1 METKR
6 VRLQGGRVINVP
18 ADATPPE
25 INEMVL
31 QAEAQLA
38 NASNDPDLPS
48 GADLPGS
55 AIPKPAEQQG
65 EGFSVKEKFFG
76 ALETMGTLITSP
88 LAIPATI
95 LGTLDGAVGSQLAG
109 FEPGSDEFNRNMQ
122 ARKDQLVSQSMYQP
136 QTEAGQQYMQT
147 VGDTLAPLE
156 VIEPLLPAMAGM
168 IPNSAVLNS
177 ARGAQTSARAGAAD
191 AGVGRNLDGPTNVE
205 LEMQKRVEAAR
216 TGGDSLP
223 AGERLSV
230 GAAFDEA
237 APSIR
242 EDAPAEIIANRFVDE
257 PTTRMYRNA
266 TPETRESMINMLN
279 QAEELADNPSSKN
292 ADLPRA
298 VVGDEVAKRAG
309 MVSQVRKRYG
319 ERLKQIVE
327 QLSGIPVGTAQ
338 LAEQFDQILAS
349 YGIRRT
355 DDGFDLNGSRISDPG
370 TEKAL
375 KDIYERMEQRFEGG
389 EDKFGNLHVDKQWL
403 QDQVQYGPGSG
414 STNLNAVIKDMA
426 GAVNDTLR
434 YDSDGKLTEYGAAND
449 AYSSTIQPFETIA
462 KLSGQ
467 NKKASDF
474 DDPKVTAELARK
486 SRGLTNNT
494 KGGVELEYVL
504 EDLEKLVA
512 EAVERGAI
520 TPEELAAIG
529 FDPKTMEFKGDIG
542 QMGHFASSLD
552 TLYPQ
557 MRPTSMSAMI
567 DQGAQT
573 GVDAAT
579 SAGARAVMGD
589 KIGATKDALAAM
601 GSTERKVAREAAA
614 RAERL
619 AAEKKLRDKVVE
631 SLFDMLER

>member
-18 ADATPPE
+18 SDATPSE

-38 NASNDPDLPS
+38 VASQDPDLPS
-48 GADLPGS
+48 GADLPGTP
-55 AIPKPAEQQG
+55 IPEAAERQ
-65 EGFSVKEKFFG
+65 EESFSVKDKFFG

-88 LAIPATI
+88 LAIPATV

-122 ARKDQLVSQSMYQP
+122 ARKDQVVAQSMYQP
-136 QTEAGQQYMQT
+136 RTEAGQQYMQA
-147 VGDTLAPLE
+147 VGETLSPLE
-156 VIEPLLPAMAGM
+156 VIEPLLPAVAGM
-168 IPNSAVLNS
+168 IPNSAMLNTY
-177 ARGAQTSARAGAAD
+177 RGAKTSARAGAAD
-191 AGVGRNLDGPTNVE
+191 AGVGRNLDGPTSTE

-266 TPETRESMINMLN
+266 TPETRQSMINMLN

-298 VVGDEVAKRAG
+298 VVGDEVAMRAG
-309 MVSQVRKRYG
+309 MVSQVRQRYG
-319 ERLKQIVE
+319 KRIKEIVE
-327 QLSGIPVGTAQ
+327 QNANMPVGTSQ
-338 LAEQFDQILAS
+338 LAEQFDKILAS
-349 YGIRRT
+349 YAIRRT
-355 DDGFDLNGSRISDPG
+355 EDGFGMGGSRISDTG
-370 TEKAL
+370 AKKAL
-375 KDIYERMEQRFEGG
+375 QDIYDRMEQRFEGG
-389 EDKFGNLHVDKQWL
+389 QDKFGNLHVDKQWL

-414 STNLNAVIKDMA
+414 SENLNAVIKDMA

-434 YDSDGKLTEYGAAND
+434 LDGDGKLTEYGAAND
-449 AYSSTIQPFETIA
+449 AYSSTVQPFETIA

-467 NKKASDF
+467 NKKASEF

-520 TPEELAAIG
+520 TPDEIAAIG
-529 FDPKTMEFKGDIG
+529 FDPKTMEFQGNIG
-542 QMGHFASSLD
+542 QMGHFAASLD
-552 TLYPQ
+552 ALYPQ
-557 MRPTSMSAMI
+557 MRPTSMGAML

-579 SAGARAVMGD
+579 SAAGRAVMGD
-589 KIGATKDALAAM
+589 KVGALKDTVAAL

>member
-1 METKR
+1 MSQAIQIE
-6 VRLQGGRVINVP
+6 RLKEGLQVAFAAGRLD
-18 ADATPPE
+18 DARAIGVE
-25 INEMVL
+25 LRKAMQEN
-31 QAEAQLA
+31 Q
-38 NASNDPDLPS
+38 DPDLPS
-48 GADLPGS
+48 GADLPGG
-55 AIPKPAEQQG
+55 AIIEPEKKG
-65 EGFSVKEKFFG
+65 SDFSVKDKFIG

-88 LAIPATI
+88 LAIPATV

-109 FEPGSDEFNRNMQ
+109 FEPGSPEFNRNMQ
-122 ARKDQLVSQSMYQP
+122 ARKDQLVGQSMYQP
-136 QTEAGQQYMQT
+136 QTEAGQEYMQA
-147 VGDTLAPLE
+147 VGETLAPLE

-177 ARGAQTSARAGAAD
+177 ARGAVTSGRAGAAD
-191 AGVGRNLDGPTNVE
+191 AGIGRNLDGPTDVE

-230 GAAFDEA
+230 GAAFDEN
-237 APSIR
+237 APSIQA
-242 EDAPAEIIANRFVDE
+242 DKPAEIIANRFVDE

-266 TPETRESMINMLN
+266 SPETREGMVNMLS
-279 QAEELADNPSSKN
+279 QAERLAEDPSTKN

-298 VVGDEVAKRAG
+298 VVGEQVATRAG
-309 MVSQVRKRYG
+309 MVSQVRQRYG
-319 ERLKQIVE
+319 QRLKQIVE
-327 QLSGIPVGTAQ
+327 QNANMPVGTTQ
-338 LAEQFDQILAS
+338 LAEQFDSILSS

-355 DDGFDLNGSRISDPG
+355 DDGFDMNGSAISDPG
-370 TEKAL
+370 TEAAL
-375 KDIYERMEQRFEGG
+375 KKIYDRMEQRFEGG
-389 EDKFGNLHVDKQWL
+389 QDKFGNLHVDKKWL

-414 STNLNAVIKDMA
+414 SNNLNSVIKDMA

-434 YDSDGKLTEYGAAND
+434 FDGDGKLTEYGAAND
-449 AYSSTIQPFETIA
+449 AYSSTVKPFETIA
-462 KLSGQ
+462 KISGD
-467 NKKASDF
+467 KAANF

-486 SRGLTNNT
+486 TRGLTNNT

-504 EDLEKLVA
+504 EDLQRLVG

-520 TPEELAAIG
+520 TPDEIAAIG
-529 FDPKTMEFKGDIG
+529 FDPKTMEFKGDLG

-552 TLYPQ
+552 VLYPQ
-557 MRPTSMSAMI
+557 MRPTGMQAMI

-573 GVDAAT
+573 GVDAVT

-589 KIGATKDALAAM
+589 KIGAAKDTLAAM

-619 AAEKKLRDKVVE
+619 AAEKKLRDQVVE